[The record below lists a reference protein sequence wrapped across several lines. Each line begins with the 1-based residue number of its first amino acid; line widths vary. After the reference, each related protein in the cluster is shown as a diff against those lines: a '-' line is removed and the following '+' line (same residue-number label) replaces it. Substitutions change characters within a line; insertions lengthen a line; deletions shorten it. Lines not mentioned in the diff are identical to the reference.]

1 MHFDCSV
8 CPLEHIETLGL
19 CEQYCNDM
27 KDWIYKDNNFQQLVT
42 VHCKEYD
49 ILRCPNCNV
58 NLAVVYKD
66 NSRQSVDGIGD
77 IPPVASH
84 CKFCGQAIKY
94 DE

>member
-8 CPLEHIETLGL
+8 CPLDHVETLGL
-19 CEQYCNDM
+19 CEQYCDDM
-27 KDWIYKDNNFQQLVT
+27 KDWIYKHNNFQQLVT

-66 NSRQSVDGIGD
+66 SSVDGISD